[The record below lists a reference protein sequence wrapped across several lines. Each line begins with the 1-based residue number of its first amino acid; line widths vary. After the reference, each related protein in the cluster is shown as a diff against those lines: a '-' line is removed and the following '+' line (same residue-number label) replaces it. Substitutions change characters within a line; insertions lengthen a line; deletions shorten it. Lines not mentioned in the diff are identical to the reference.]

1 MRPGQTELVTYWR
14 AAFLL
19 MSLFALALW
28 FKYRRSQQGEA
39 RLFLLFFAMAACQS
53 VAALPYLVDSDGL
66 DMDFAWFT

>member
-1 MRPGQTELVTYWR
+1 MFWQTELVTYWR

-28 FKYRRSQQGEA
+28 FKYRRSQQGEV

-53 VAALPYLVDSDGL
+53 VKVPSCQAERRR
-66 DMDFAWFT
+66 